1 MEKKWQTV
9 LRIPNVEV
17 VHAHAVDEKDEKAI
31 MLDIG
36 RDSDNFDKERIARV
50 LRMYVWR
57 FPCDGYC
64 QGMHMM
70 AKPLVAVLKSDND
83 VVWGMSRIVA
93 EVRTLLP
100 SVSQEKWEVFYEKW
114 EAWFLMFSGEM
125 ADEEHVMA
133 LRWGVFRLAPSA
145 TAEDLVVLWDA
156 MLEYPP
162 MLRGVYTAAIAAA
175 AVRRDLRHLQYDAR
189 VAAKLRF
196 EKVAGLVKVA
206 KRTMEVYKNMYV

>member
-1 MEKKWQTV
+1 MENKWRSA
-9 LRIPNVEV
+9 LRIPNVEA
-17 VHAHAVDEKDEKAI
+17 VHTPQVDEKDEKAI
-31 MLDIG
+31 VLDIE
-36 RDSDNFDKERIARV
+36 RDSDVFDKERVGRL
-50 LRMYVWR
+50 LRMYVRR

-64 QGMHMM
+64 QGMHFM
-70 AKPLVAVLKSDND
+70 AKPLVAVMKDDND
-83 VVWGMSRIVA
+83 ALWGLVRVLA
-93 EVRTLLP
+93 EVRLLLP
-100 SVSQEKWEVFYEKW
+100 SVSTEKWEAFYEKW
-114 EAWFLMFSGEM
+114 EAWFLMFSGEP

-145 TAEDLVVLWDA
+145 SSEDLVVLWDS
-156 MLEYPP
+156 MVDYPP

-175 AVRRDLRHLQYDAR
+175 AVRRDMRHVQYDAR